1 MRGLMRRSGNT
12 VDRDWDVGHTFPEL
26 DYTPTFVVGSDDKVL
41 CVDAMQATSV
51 PENDYR
57 QIFADE
63 RGLSQFIGTVRS
75 IPQATPKII
84 LRTTGIVDVRTKSKL
99 YVTVKAPD
107 GSPVQ
112 LVLPKTASKGRV
124 PKKREFVVYTLYQ
137 IGDVLTHELK
147 PSAPPPL
154 SAAQS
159 AEIDARIDKLS
170 F

>member
-1 MRGLMRRSGNT
+1 MLGLMRRSGST
-12 VDRDWDVGHTFPEL
+12 VDREWDFQPTFPEF
-26 DYTPTFVVGSDDKVL
+26 DYVPTFVVGSDDKVL
-41 CVDAMQATSV
+41 SVDAMHATDE
-51 PENDYR
+51 PTNDYR

-75 IPQATPKII
+75 IPQPTPKII

-99 YVTVKAPD
+99 YVTVKAQD

-112 LVLPKTASKGRV
+112 LVLPKTASNGRV

-137 IGDVLTHELK
+137 IGDVLTHEVK
-147 PSAPPPL
+147 ASAPPSL
-154 SAAQS
+154 SAAES
-159 AEIDARIDKLS
+159 NEIDARIDKLS

>member
-1 MRGLMRRSGNT
+1 MRGLMKRSGNT
-12 VDRDWDVGHTFPEL
+12 VDRDWDFPHTSQEL
-26 DYTPTFVVGSDDKVL
+26 DYAPKFDVGSDDKVL
-41 CVDAMQATSV
+41 SVDAMQAASE

-63 RGLSQFIGTVRS
+63 RGLSQFIGIVHS
-75 IPQATPKII
+75 ISEATPKII

-112 LVLPKTASKGRV
+112 LVLPRTASKGRP

-147 PSAPPPL
+147 ASAPPPL
-154 SAAQS
+154 SAAES
-159 AEIDARIDKLS
+159 NDIDARIDKLS